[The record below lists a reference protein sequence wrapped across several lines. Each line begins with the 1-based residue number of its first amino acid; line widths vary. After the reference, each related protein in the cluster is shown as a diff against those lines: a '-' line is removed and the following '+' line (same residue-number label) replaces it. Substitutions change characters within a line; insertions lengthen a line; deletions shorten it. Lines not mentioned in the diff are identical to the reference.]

1 MANVTCAACGT
12 EFDEKLKKCP
22 SCGAKN
28 RLKICPVCGAQ
39 MAKNA
44 KRCPKCGAKNKK
56 PIYKRWWFWVL
67 VIYLVY
73 RIPLFFTKENI
84 DTPQMENEQP
94 IATATPAPTPT
105 QAPTTDLEVL
115 ELVGGMD
122 SVEGVY
128 DESIGSI
135 HITGQVRN
143 NGNKMLDYASIQFS
157 MYDENGNLLGTAMDN
172 IVNFGAGE
180 IWQFDALGIS
190 NVPVDTYRL
199 SDLSGNYYGF

>member
-1 MANVTCAACGT
+1 MANVTCSNCGT
-12 EFDEKLKKCP
+12 EFDSKEKKCP
-22 SCGAKN
+22 SCGTKN
-28 RLKICPVCGAQ
+28 RLKICPVCGGQ

-44 KRCPKCGAKNKK
+44 KRCPKCGAKNKR

-67 VIYLVY
+67 IIYLVY
-73 RIPLFFTKENI
+73 RIPLFFTKDNI
-84 DTPQMENEQP
+84 GTPQTGNEQP
-94 IATATPAPTPT
+94 TLTVTPAPTPT
-105 QAPTTDLEVL
+105 QTPTKDLEVL

-122 SVEGVY
+122 SVEGIY
-128 DESIGSI
+128 DENVGTI

-143 NGNKMLDYASIQFS
+143 NGDKMLDYASIQFS
-157 MYDENGNLLGTAMDN
+157 LYDEAGNLLGTAMDN

-180 IWQFDALGIS
+180 TWQFDAVGIS